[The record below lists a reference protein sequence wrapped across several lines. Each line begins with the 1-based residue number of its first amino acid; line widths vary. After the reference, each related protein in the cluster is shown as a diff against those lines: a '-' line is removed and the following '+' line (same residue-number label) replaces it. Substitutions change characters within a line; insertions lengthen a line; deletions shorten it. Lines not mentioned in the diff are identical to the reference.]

1 MDFVKLAAYNPLFRN
16 ACEYVKMRKIA
27 EEIDALAA
35 AQGITPEEAAG
46 ALDEAMAADPG
57 AEEEF
62 NNEVEGDAL
71 SELAGA

>member
-1 MDFVKLAAYNPLFRN
+1 
-16 ACEYVKMRKIA
+16 MRKIA
-27 EEIDALAA
+27 VEIDALAA

-46 ALDEAMAADPG
+46 DLDEAMAADPG